1 MSRELRG
8 RQKGQVVVIAALAM
22 VVLVGFLALAIDGG
36 NANAQRRAMQ
46 NAADPG
52 ALAGAR
58 ALALGEDTEAAATE
72 YAVNH
77 NGADSAEVTVD
88 GQTVTVVA
96 RKSFPTFFA
105 GVIGIPEMATSA
117 EATAGYSGAKS
128 VTGLRP
134 IAVEE
139 RAYDFGNEYTIW
151 DSGIITDGQ
160 RGWLDFD
167 GGQLED
173 WMANGYDGTVSVDD
187 EVEGKPG
194 QNVSAL
200 QEAEDLIGKTVVVCA
215 YDQMH
220 KEQGKWYY
228 HISSLVAFEITDV
241 KSTGSPKWIKGQ
253 CQPLVA
259 VGEWGGPDHG
269 VRVVKLTR

>member
-1 MSRELRG
+1 MSRELDSI
-8 RQKGQVVVIAALAM
+8 QKGQALVIAALAM

-36 NANAQRRAMQ
+36 NAYAQRRLMQ
-46 NAADPG
+46 NAADAG
-52 ALAGAR
+52 ALAGAW
-58 ALALGEDTEAAATE
+58 ALALGENAEAAARE
-72 YAVNH
+72 YTINH

-96 RKSFPTFFA
+96 RKSFPSFFA
-105 GVIGIPEMATSA
+105 GVIGIPEMAASA
-117 EATAGYSGAKS
+117 EAMAGYSGAKS

-139 RAYDFGNEYTIW
+139 KAYEFGNEYTIW
-151 DSGIITDGQ
+151 DSDIITDGQ

-173 WMANGYDGTVSVDD
+173 WVANGYDGTVSVDD
-187 EVEGKPG
+187 EVEGKQG
-194 QNVSAL
+194 ENASAL
-200 QEAEDLIGKTVVVCA
+200 QEAEDLIGQTVVVCA

-228 HISSLVAFEITDV
+228 RISSFAAFKITDV
-241 KSTGSPKWIKGQ
+241 KSTGSPKWIRGQ

-269 VRVVKLTR
+269 VRVVRLTK

>member
-1 MSRELRG
+1 MSRELDG
-8 RQKGQVVVIAALAM
+8 RQKGQVLVIAALAM

-36 NANAQRRAMQ
+36 NAYAQRRLMQ
-46 NAADPG
+46 NAADAG

-58 ALALGEDTEAAATE
+58 ALALGENAEAAATE
-72 YAVNH
+72 YAVDH
-77 NGADSAEVTVD
+77 NRADSAEITVD

-105 GVIGIPEMATSA
+105 GVIGIRDLTASARA
-117 EATAGYSGAKS
+117 EASYSGAKS

-139 RAYDFGNEYTIW
+139 KDYEFGNEYTIW

-167 GGQLED
+167 GGQLRD
-173 WMANGYDGTVSVDD
+173 WVANGYGDEVSVDD

-194 QNVSAL
+194 ENASAL
-200 QEAEDLIGKTVVVCA
+200 QKAEDLIGETVVVCA

-228 HISSLVAFEITDV
+228 RISSFVAFEITDV
-241 KSTGSPKWIKGQ
+241 KSTGSPKWIKGR

-259 VGEWGGPDHG
+259 VGEGGGPDHG
-269 VRVVKLTR
+269 VRVVNLTK